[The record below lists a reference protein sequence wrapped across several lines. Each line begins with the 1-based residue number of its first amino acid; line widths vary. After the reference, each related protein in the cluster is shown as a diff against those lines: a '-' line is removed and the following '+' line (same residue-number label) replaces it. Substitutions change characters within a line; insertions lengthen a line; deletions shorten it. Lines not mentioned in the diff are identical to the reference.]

1 MEQHMRYM
9 DTKDIV
15 IIDKENDLLIIA
27 KEGTGDNLLEEDE
40 RQGYRDYAM
49 VGVYQIGGTDLNE
62 IDGGQMM
69 AECMIKEIDYD
80 EYVRR
85 IMDFVGVSSNDYEY
99 VRR

>member
-1 MEQHMRYM
+1 MEQHMKYM

-49 VGVYQIGGTDLNE
+49 VGVYQIDGTELNE

-69 AECMIKEIDYD
+69 SECMIADLSYNDYA
-80 EYVRR
+80 ERV
-85 IMDFVGVSSNDYEY
+85 MDFVGVSSKDYEY
-99 VRR
+99 KII